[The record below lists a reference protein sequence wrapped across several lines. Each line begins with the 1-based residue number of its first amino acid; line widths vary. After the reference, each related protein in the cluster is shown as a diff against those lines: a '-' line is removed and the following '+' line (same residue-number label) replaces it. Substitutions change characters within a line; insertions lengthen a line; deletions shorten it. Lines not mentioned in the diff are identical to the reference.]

1 MVPASIQ
8 PAVIFGQKSIGRVY
22 AMTWKFL
29 AGVLVT
35 LALGVGATLAP
46 YDAGVTRIVSRIDIQ
61 RAPDVVFDYVTTPS
75 HWPQWHPS
83 SIAVSGAT
91 DHALEVGEQVQEEFV
106 VAGRR
111 GQVTWQVAL
120 REPARRWRI
129 DGLIDGHLA
138 GSVTYTLTAQGDGT
152 HLVREFSYSSRNLF
166 QAIVNWLTLRER
178 IEAESAQALA
188 RLKLELESAH

>member
-1 MVPASIQ
+1 
-8 PAVIFGQKSIGRVY
+8 
-22 AMTWKFL
+22 MTWKFL
-29 AGVLVT
+29 AGLLAI
-35 LALGVGATLAP
+35 LALIVGGALAP
-46 YDAGVTRIVSRIDIQ
+46 LDAGVTRIVTRIDIQ
-61 RAPDVVFDYVTTPS
+61 RSPDVVFDYVTTPS

-91 DHALEVGEQVQEEFV
+91 DHPLQIGEQVQEEFV

-111 GQVTWQVAL
+111 GRVTWQVAQ
-120 REPARRWRI
+120 REPAQRWRI

-138 GSVTYTLTAQGDGT
+138 GSVTYTLTAQGDGS
-152 HLVREFSYSSRNLF
+152 HFVREFSYPSRNLF
-166 QAIVNWLTLRER
+166 FAIVNWLTLRER